1 MSTTDTRPS
10 AEAADSSGSLLY
22 SMLRIRMVEEAI
34 AARYEHQEMR
44 CPVHLSIGQEAVA
57 VGVASALDRRDAVLS
72 THRAHA
78 HYLAKGGD
86 LRAMIAEIH
95 GRSTGCSGGMGGSMH
110 LVDLSVGFMGS
121 TPIVGG
127 SIPVGAGV
135 AFASKQR
142 GEDRV
147 TVVFFGDGTTEE
159 GVFYETLNFAALHR
173 LPVVFVCEDNL
184 YSVYSPLEVRQPAGR
199 DLVALGRSMGLAAER
214 GDGNDVRLVR
224 EMAARAVTRARAG
237 EGPTLLELST
247 YRWLE
252 HCGPNYDNDI
262 GYRTEAEFEWWRE
275 RCPVERETTR
285 VIEAGQATPA
295 SIEAA
300 RARIAA
306 EVDDA
311 FDYALASPFPADGD
325 LPSAYATPVV
335 RPR

>member
-1 MSTTDTRPS
+1 
-10 AEAADSSGSLLY
+10 
-22 SMLRIRMVEEAI
+22 MLRIRMVEEAI
-34 AARYEHQEMR
+34 ASRYHHEEMR

-95 GRSTGCSGGMGGSMH
+95 GRATGCSGGMGGSMH
-110 LVDLSVGFMGS
+110 LVDMEAGFLGS

-142 GEDRV
+142 GDGRV
-147 TVVFFGDGTTEE
+147 TAVFFGDGTTEE

-173 LPVVFVCEDNL
+173 LPLVFICEDNL
-184 YSVYSPLEVRQPAGR
+184 YSVYSPREVRQPAGR

-224 EMAARAVTRARAG
+224 DLATRAVARARSG
-237 EGPTLLELST
+237 DGPTLLELST

-262 GYRTEAEFEWWRE
+262 GYRSEAEFEVWRE
-275 RCPVERETTR
+275 RCPVERETAR
-285 VIEAGQATPA
+285 VIAAGEATVA
-295 SIEAA
+295 SIDAT
-300 RARIAA
+300 RLRIAA

-311 FDYALASPFPADGD
+311 FAFALASPFPEDRD
-325 LPSAYATPVV
+325 LPAAYASPLVN
-335 RPR
+335 PR